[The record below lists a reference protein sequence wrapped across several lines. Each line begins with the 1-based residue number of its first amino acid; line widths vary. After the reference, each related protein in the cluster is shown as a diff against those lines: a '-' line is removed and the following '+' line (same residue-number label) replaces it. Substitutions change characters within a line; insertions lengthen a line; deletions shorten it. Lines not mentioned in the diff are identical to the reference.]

1 MSRRARTPE
10 NFPRMKVRGGRRRNF
25 ERLSQQRAL
34 LLSLPWWVDRFV
46 EEAQAAFAAA
56 VDAALAAA
64 MAAYERV
71 DAIYRES
78 GEAGSEMAAALDSG
92 KEAGQ

>member
-10 NFPRMKVRGGRRRNF
+10 NFPRMKVRGGRRRHYM
-25 ERLSQQRAL
+25 RVSQQRAL
-34 LLSLPWWVDRFV
+34 LLSLPWWIDRFV

-64 MAAYERV
+64 MAANERV
-71 DAIYRES
+71 DAIYREF
-78 GEAGSEMAAALDSG
+78 GEASNEMAAALDSG
-92 KEAGQ
+92 READQ